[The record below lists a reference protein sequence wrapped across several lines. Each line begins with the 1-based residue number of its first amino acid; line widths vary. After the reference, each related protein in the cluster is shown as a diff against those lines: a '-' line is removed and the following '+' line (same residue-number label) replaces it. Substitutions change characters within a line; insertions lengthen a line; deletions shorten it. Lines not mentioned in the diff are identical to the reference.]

1 MITGLV
7 VGFLIDLAVAALFLA
22 ALVLVGAAMRPPR
35 PPRDP

>member
-7 VGFLIDLAVAALFLA
+7 IGFLIDIAVAALFLA
-22 ALVLVGAAMRPPR
+22 ALLLVFAAMRPPH